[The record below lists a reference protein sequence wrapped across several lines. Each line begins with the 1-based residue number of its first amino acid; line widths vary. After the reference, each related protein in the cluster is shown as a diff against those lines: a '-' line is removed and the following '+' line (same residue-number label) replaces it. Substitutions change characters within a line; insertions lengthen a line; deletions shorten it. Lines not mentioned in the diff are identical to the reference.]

1 MVAGLMLATT
11 LPASAVFLGLDPT
24 PWNTA
29 TATPLSL
36 DPVQPGGNQPTNLP
50 CIICGANQPQ
60 QPDGLGYN
68 LFGNQGNETVLSY
81 FSTATVGGSLALDQF
96 IGATGYSILPGS
108 PLLTALGG
116 NLGFSIGIDVNQTG
130 AVAQNLESFYFLNLT
145 THTVLASYQS
155 GLGTGTPIGA
165 TANGT
170 GFPDWTIS
178 GLTLAGIS
186 SGDQIMFFAR
196 MSGLNDGPDSFFL
209 IPNQLAEV
217 PLPGAVWL
225 FGTIVAIFGGMRQ
238 LFRLRRRSQLATA

>member
-108 PLLTALGG
+108 PLLNALGG

-130 AVAQNLESFYFLNLT
+130 AVAQNLESFFFLNLT
-145 THTVLASYQS
+145 THTVLASYVS
-155 GLGTGTPIGA
+155 GLGAGTPIGA

-178 GLTLAGIS
+178 GLTLAGVN

-225 FGTIVAIFGGMRQ
+225 FGTVLAGLFGGKKLRD
-238 LFRLRRRSQLATA
+238 FRRKFATA